1 MRRASS
7 TCTTGGWPTR
17 YGQGPVATSLPANDV
32 WAAVEANHRNNAAL
46 WREEDLA
53 RRRLA
58 PDAEIAANK
67 RAIDGYN
74 QRRNDAIERI
84 DEPLLARLFAVTIL
98 PGAKLNSETAGSI
111 IDRLSIVSL
120 KIRAMRAQTLRTD
133 AEAAHVTACS
143 DKLARLIE
151 QRGDLCAC
159 LDQLL
164 DESTRGEAFWKIYRQ
179 FKMYN
184 DPPPESADLRRAR
197 RLVTRQFGRLLLQ
210 RRRELVE
217 QLRVG

>member
-1 MRRASS
+1 MSD
-7 TCTTGGWPTR
+7 TTFADIDAARITALHDHRLANAAWPDAM
-17 YGQGPVATSLPANDV
+17 QELPPGDDV
-32 WAAVEANHRNNAAL
+32 WAAIEANHRNNAAL

-84 DEPLLARLFAVTIL
+84 DEHLLARLFGVT
-98 PGAKLNSETAGSI
+98 PGPDARLNSETAGSI

-120 KIRAMRAQTLRTD
+120 KIKAMRAQTLRTD
-133 AEAAHVTACS
+133 ADPAHIAACR
-143 DKLARLIE
+143 DKLGRLME
-151 QRGDLCAC
+151 QRSDLCAC
-159 LDQLL
+159 LDRLL
-164 DESTRGEAFWKIYRQ
+164 HDSADGTATWKIYRQ

-184 DPPPESADLRRAR
+184 DP
-197 RLVTRQFGRLLLQ
+197 RLNPQIYG
-210 RRRELVE
+210 E
-217 QLRVG
+217 RVGSGATE

>member
-1 MRRASS
+1 MRLGAARRAL
-7 TCTTGGWPTR
+7 TTMFTDIDAARVVDLHDRRLADPAWPDT
-17 YGQGPVATSLPANDV
+17 VATLPPVNDL
-32 WAAVEANHRNNAAL
+32 WSAIEANHRNNAAL

-67 RAIDGYN
+67 RAIDGFN

-84 DEPLLARLFAVTIL
+84 DEHLLARLFAVT
-98 PGAKLNSETAGSI
+98 PTPDARLNSETAGSI

-120 KIRAMRAQTLRTD
+120 KIKAMRAQTLRTD
-133 AEAAHVTACS
+133 ADADHLATCR
-143 DKLARLIE
+143 DKLARLVE

-159 LDQLL
+159 FDRLL
-164 DESTRGEAFWKIYRQ
+164 EDSARGRARWKIYRQ

-184 DPPPESADLRRAR
+184 DP
-197 RLVTRQFGRLLLQ
+197 RLNPQIYGERG
-210 RRRELVE
+210 
-217 QLRVG
+217 G

>member
-1 MRRASS
+1 MTAIFDDIDAARIVDLHDRRLAHAA
-7 TCTTGGWPTR
+7 WP
-17 YGQGPVATSLPANDV
+17 GPVATSLPANDV
-32 WAAVEANHRNNAAL
+32 WAAIEASHRNNAAL

-84 DEPLLARLFAVTIL
+84 DEHLLARLFAVT
-98 PGAKLNSETAGSI
+98 PGPDARLNSETAGSI

-120 KIRAMRAQTLRTD
+120 KIRAMHAQTLRTD
-133 AEAAHVTACS
+133 TDADHLAACR

-159 LDQLL
+159 LDRLLL
-164 DESTRGEAFWKIYRQ
+164 DSTRGEAFWKIYRQ

-184 DPPPESADLRRAR
+184 DP
-197 RLVTRQFGRLLLQ
+197 RLNPQIYGERNGS
-210 RRRELVE
+210 E
-217 QLRVG
+217 